1 MNTMD
6 RRRFLLTSL
15 AGTLTAPLA
24 AGAQQAGKSWRVGL
38 LSPGS
43 ASAAGSRLAAFKHG
57 LRELGYVEGQNLAI
71 EYRWAEGNEDRLSV
85 LAADLVRLKVDV
97 VVTQGTLATL
107 AARRATTTTPIVFA
121 VATDPV
127 GAGLVASL
135 TRPGGTVTGL
145 ATMGSDMTA
154 KRLELL
160 REAVP
165 GLTRIAILWNP
176 KNPSSRSELRETEAG
191 ARALGM
197 QVQSVEARDVR
208 QLDLAFAAMTRERAG
223 ALIVLSDSTLFGQ
236 RTQIAELAA
245 KNRLPAI
252 VWTPEFVESGNLLM
266 TYGPNVSAMYR
277 RAAAYVV
284 RIFNGA
290 APATLPVEQPTTF
303 ELLINLKT
311 AKTLGLT
318 IPPSLLA
325 RADQVIE

>member
-1 MNTMD
+1 M
-6 RRRFLLTSL
+6 
-15 AGTLTAPLA
+15 
-24 AGAQQAGKSWRVGL
+24 

-57 LRELGYVEGQNLAI
+57 LRELGYVEGQNLTL
-71 EYRWAEGNEDRLSV
+71 EYRWADGNEGR
-85 LAADLVRLKVDV
+85 LAALAVDLVRLKVDV
-97 VVTQGTLATL
+97 VVTQGSLATL

-121 VATDPV
+121 VANDPV
-127 GAGLVASL
+127 DAGLVLSL

-145 ATMGSDMTA
+145 AVMGSDMTA

-165 GLTRIAILWNP
+165 GLTRIATLWNP
-176 KNPSSRSELRETEAG
+176 NNPSSRSELRETEAG

-197 QVQSVEARDVR
+197 QFQSVEVRDVHR
-208 QLDLAFAAMTRERAG
+208 LDLAFAAMIRERAG
-223 ALIVLSDSTLFGQ
+223 AFIVVSDSTLFGQ
-236 RTQIAELAA
+236 RTQIADLAV

-252 VWTPEFVESGNLLM
+252 AWTSEFVENGTLLM
-266 TYGPNVSAMYR
+266 TYGPNVPAMYR
-277 RAAAYVV
+277 RAAAY
-284 RIFNGA
+284 IGKILEGT

-311 AKTLGLT
+311 AKALGLT

>member
-1 MNTMD
+1 MD

-15 AGTLTAPLA
+15 AGALAAPLA

-71 EYRWAEGNEDRLSV
+71 EYRWAEGNEDRLSA
-85 LAADLVRLKVDV
+85 LAVDLVRLKVDV

-121 VATDPV
+121 VANDPV

-176 KNPSSRSELRETEAG
+176 KNPSSQSELRETEAG
-191 ARALGM
+191 ARALGI

-208 QLDLAFAAMTRERAG
+208 RLDLAFAAMTRERAG

-252 VWTPEFVESGNLLM
+252 AWTPEFVEDGNLLM

-277 RAAAYVV
+277 RAAAYIGK
-284 RIFNGA
+284 IFDGA

-311 AKTLGLT
+311 AKALGLT
-318 IPPSLLA
+318 IPPSLLL